1 MGACIEHSGD
11 SIIIRGIKAYSPA
24 RVNIND
30 LRAGA
35 ALVIAALGTW
45 GETEIE
51 GIYHLDRGYE
61 DLEDK
66 LNGLGARVRRV
77 AEAEQAANL

>member
-1 MGACIEHSGD
+1 M
-11 SIIIRGIKAYSPA
+11 
-24 RVNIND
+24 
-30 LRAGA
+30 
-35 ALVIAALGTW
+35 IAALGTW